1 MEINRMKTTICIL
14 LFATFAWSQSSSDRI
29 LGALSDR
36 SLADQVSSMNTD
48 DRIAMYSLMAK
59 TKPDDQ
65 HFQVLLAG
73 AYVQKTRE
81 TTDYSYLDRATA
93 ILNDIVSED
102 RANYEAQRLL
112 IETQLERHLFAKA
125 AESSLWLIKVNPAD
139 PWTWGTLGDAYIEI
153 GDYDKAADAYQKMV
167 SLRPDLASY
176 NRAAHYRFLVGDVNG
191 AIEIMKKAIE
201 AGSGSA
207 ENVAWCMVDL
217 GNIFYKTGQLPQ
229 AKQAFTASLQAFK
242 NYYPGYAGLAK
253 VQADSGEPALAIDN
267 YKRAQAIAPL
277 PDYAAALYDLYKKT
291 GQDAEA
297 AKQVG
302 LLEMLDKVSRAT
314 GETANRNLV
323 FAFADRDM
331 KLDRALALAKGELE
345 FRKDI
350 YSYDALAWAL
360 YKNHQYAEAQQY
372 MEKALK
378 LKTPEPTF
386 RVHAE
391 AISKA
396 LQRAAK

>member
-1 MEINRMKTTICIL
+1 MKTTICIL

-36 SLADQVSSMNTD
+36 SLAEQVSSMNTD

-81 TTDYSYLDRATA
+81 TTDYSYLDRATT
-93 ILNDIVSED
+93 ILNGVVSED
-102 RANYEAQRLL
+102 RTNYEAQRLL

-125 AESSLWLIKVNPAD
+125 VESSLWLIKVNPAD

-176 NRAAHYRFLVGDVNG
+176 NRAAHYRFLVGDVTG

-217 GNIFYKTGQLPQ
+217 GNIFYKTGQLPE

-253 VQADSGEPALAIDN
+253 VQADSGDPALAIDN

-297 AKQVG
+297 AKQIG

-314 GETANRNLV
+314 GEKANRNLV

-331 KLDRALALAKGELE
+331 KLDRALELAKGELE

-360 YKNHQYAEAQQY
+360 YKNHEYAEAQQY

-378 LKTPEPTF
+378 LKTPEPMF

>member
-14 LFATFAWSQSSSDRI
+14 LFATFACSQSSSDRI

-36 SLADQVSSMNTD
+36 SLAEQVSSMNTD

-93 ILNDIVSED
+93 ILNDVVSED

-125 AESSLWLIKVNPAD
+125 VESSLWLIRVNPAD

-176 NRAAHYRFLVGDVNG
+176 NRAAHYRFLVGDVTG

-267 YKRAQAIAPL
+267 YKRAQTIAPL

-291 GQDAEA
+291 GQEAEA

-314 GETANRNLV
+314 GEKANRNLV
-323 FAFADRDM
+323 FAFADHDL
-331 KLDRALALAKGELE
+331 KLDRALELARGELE
-345 FRKDI
+345 FRNDI

-386 RVHAE
+386 RIHAE

>member
-1 MEINRMKTTICIL
+1 MKTTICIF
-14 LFATFAWSQSSSDRI
+14 LFAALARPQSSTDRI

-36 SLADQVSSMNTD
+36 SLAEHVSSMNTD
-48 DRIAMYSLMAK
+48 DRIAMYSAMAK
-59 TKPDDQ
+59 AKPDDPHYQ
-65 HFQVLLAG
+65 ALLAG

-93 ILNDIVSED
+93 ILNGVVSED
-102 RANYEAQRLL
+102 RTNYEAQRLL

-125 AESSLWLIKVNPAD
+125 VESSLWLIKVNPAD

-153 GDYDKAADAYQKMV
+153 GEYDKAADAYQKMV
-167 SLRPDLASY
+167 ALRPDLASY
-176 NRAAHYRFLVGDVNG
+176 NRAAHFRFLAGDVTG

-201 AGSGSA
+201 AGSSSP

-217 GNIFYKTGQLPQ
+217 GDIYYKTGQLPQ
-229 AKQAFTASLQAFK
+229 AKQAFTAALQAFK

-253 VQADSGEPALAIDN
+253 VQAGSGELALAIDN

-277 PDYAAALYDLYKKT
+277 PDYAAALHDLYVKT
-291 GQDAEA
+291 GQDADA
-297 AKQVG
+297 AKQLG

-323 FAFADRDM
+323 FAFADHDM
-331 KLDRALALAKGELE
+331 KLDRALELAKGELE
-345 FRKDI
+345 FRRDI

-360 YKNHQYAEAQQY
+360 YKNRQYDEAQQY
-372 MEKALK
+372 MEKALR
-378 LKTPEPTF
+378 LKTPEPMF

-391 AISKA
+391 AISNA

>member
-1 MEINRMKTTICIL
+1 MKTTICIL
-14 LFATFAWSQSSSDRI
+14 LFATFAWPQSSTDRI

-36 SLADQVSSMNTD
+36 SLADQVAGMKTD
-48 DRIAMYSLMAK
+48 ERIAMYSLMAK
-59 TKPDDQ
+59 TKPDDP
-65 HFQVLLAG
+65 HYQVLLAG

-93 ILNDIVSED
+93 ILNDVVSED
-102 RANYEAQRLL
+102 SSNYEALRLQT
-112 IETQLERHLFAKA
+112 ETQLERHLFAKA
-125 AESSLWLIKVNPAD
+125 VESSRRLIRISPAD
-139 PWTWGTLGDAYIEI
+139 PWNWGTLGDAYIEI
-153 GDYDKAADAYQKMV
+153 GDYDQAADAYQKMV
-167 SLRPDLASY
+167 ALRPDLASY
-176 NRAAHYRFLVGDVNG
+176 NRAAHFRFLYGDVTG
-191 AIEIMKKAIE
+191 AIDIMKKAIE
-201 AGSGSA
+201 AGSSSA

-217 GNIFYKTGQLPQ
+217 GNIYYKTGQLAL

-253 VQADSGEPALAIDN
+253 VQADSGEPMLAIDN
-267 YKRAQAIAPL
+267 YRRAQDITPL

-291 GQDAEA
+291 GQEAEA

-302 LLEMLDKVSRAT
+302 LLDMLDKVSKAT
-314 GETANRNLV
+314 GETANRNMV

-331 KLDRALALAKGELE
+331 KLGRALELAQGELE

-360 YKNHQYAEAQQY
+360 YKNHRYAEAQQY

-391 AISKA
+391 AISQA
-396 LQRAAK
+396 LQKAAK